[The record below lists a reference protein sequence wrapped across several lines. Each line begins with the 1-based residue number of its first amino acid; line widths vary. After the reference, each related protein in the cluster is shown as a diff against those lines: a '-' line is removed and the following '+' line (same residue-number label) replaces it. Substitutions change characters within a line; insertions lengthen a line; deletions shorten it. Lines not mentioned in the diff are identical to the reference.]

1 MVRNPGKVVS
11 SLLTMRSMTKFGKIA
26 QATVFV
32 FLLAARAPAQ
42 SLEQASAKKKAIA
55 DLRELAYAGD
65 VKAQVQLGVIYLTG
79 DGVKKDDTEAVKWL
93 RKAADQDNAI
103 GERYLAEMYFK
114 GRGVPADN
122 DEAAKWLR
130 LSAEQ
135 DDAQSQYN
143 LAVLYTQGLGVPRNL
158 KEAVNWMRRAAD
170 QKLAAGELGLG
181 VAYENGDGVPPDA
194 VEAAS
199 WYQKAVDQNYVPAM
213 NNLALL
219 LTNSR
224 NPAVRNPKQA
234 IAVAKKAVAGGI
246 NPDYL
251 DTLAAA
257 YFADGQTDQAIETE
271 QKALARNPENDAYKE
286 SLEKYLAAA
295 HASH

>member
-1 MVRNPGKVVS
+1 
-11 SLLTMRSMTKFGKIA
+11 MRFMTKFRIIA
-26 QATVFV
+26 
-32 FLLAARAPAQ
+32 LAAACLMSPAIPAPAQ
-42 SLEQASAKKKAIA
+42 SPERAAAQKRTIA
-55 DLRELAYAGD
+55 DLKDVAYAGD
-65 VKAQVQLGVIYLTG
+65 ETAQVELGVIYLTG
-79 DGVKKDDTEAVKWL
+79 DGVPKDDTEAVKWL
-93 RKAADQDNAI
+93 RKAAEQDSAL

-114 GRGVPADN
+114 GRGVTADN
-122 DEAAKWLR
+122 EEAAKWLR
-130 LSAEQ
+130 LAANQ

-158 KEAVNWMRRAAD
+158 KEAVNLMRRAAE

-194 VEAAS
+194 IEAAK

-219 LTNSR
+219 FASSV

-234 IAVAKKAVAGGI
+234 VALASRAVAGGI

-257 YFADGQTDQAIETE
+257 YFADGQTDKAIETE
-271 QKALARNPENDAYKE
+271 EKALTRDPDNEIYKKAF
-286 SLEKYLAAA
+286 EKYSAAA
-295 HASH
+295 HAVH